1 LESFKRL
8 MQRDGLFFKDEQAD
22 VVTLYSIAERYH
34 LNWFDTYQLAKKT
47 AIDGEIAPKRM
58 VKDRQ
63 NETQQTT
70 TR

>member
-1 LESFKRL
+1 
-8 MQRDGLFFKDEQAD
+8 
-22 VVTLYSIAERYH
+22 SIAERYH

-70 TR
+70 TRSFTESEQALIREAKSSAALPFLEKI